1 MFLCTCIFNRI
12 RNLIIVYWWGIQLR
26 YHLLLHPFLSHTPF
40 PASHTHVPSSS
51 VRPVTPAPWFQ
62 IAPGCPFTCAAAVCI
77 YSNYILQRYMYIL
90 YTYGDI
96 IHNLCISY
104 WKLMQKGEG
113 ERDRR
118 ERGRE
123 RERERGREVG
133 RRVDRVDNVCAP
145 LGIKT
150 QAAAAGV
157 ISSTRRF
164 IILWQ
169 VPQIENYERP
179 TDGPTNKPSSNQ
191 HTDMRFHK

>member
-1 MFLCTCIFNRI
+1 MYTFVFFLCTCIFNRI
-12 RNLIIVYWWGIQLR
+12 RNLMIVYWWGIQVR
-26 YHLLLHPFLSHTPF
+26 YHLITDPFLSHTPF

-118 ERGRE
+118 EREGEKERE
-123 RERERGREVG
+123 RERERERESG
-133 RRVDRVDNVCAP
+133 GEKGWQGWQCVC
-145 LGIKT
+145 
-150 QAAAAGV
+150 
-157 ISSTRRF
+157 SSGN
-164 IILWQ
+164 Q
-169 VPQIENYERP
+169 N
-179 TDGPTNKPSSNQ
+179 PSCCCRS
-191 HTDMRFHK
+191 